1 MESLEKMEP
10 AFFLVV
16 LLPFVGEKKEEDQH
30 KRRKG
35 NRYKMELKKFLFDT
49 RINITIR
56 MSKHWIGD
64 PNEPYILH
72 LWRYPIIDWTQP

>member
-16 LLPFVGEKKEEDQH
+16 LLLFVGDKKLENQH
-30 KRRKG
+30 KMRKG
-35 NRYKMELKKFLFDT
+35 NRYKMELRKFLFDT
-49 RINITIR
+49 RKITVR
-56 MSKHWIGD
+56 MSKLWIRD

-72 LWRYPIIDWTQP
+72 LWRYPIIDWTKP